1 MTKASGMLADKC
13 RASCEEEV
21 CEEAICDVK
30 NQLNPEIRSPNP
42 EIGADQERIVKHI
55 LCKLTAFD
63 AAIKA
68 SKLLEIDG
76 LAIGGLACEETTK
89 ESKIKVLNSHNE
101 AAYEVSVDAI
111 VRQPLQDLILALE
124 TGLFMRLHGVTRIV
138 GYYSRINNWNKSKIG
153 ELHDRHSGDY
163 AVGKPTPNPSQE
175 GNRRD

>member
-1 MTKASGMLADKC
+1 MVETAVIDGRDTEL
-13 RASCEEEV
+13 RVPSCE
-21 CEEAICDVK
+21 
-30 NQLNPEIRSPNP
+30 PEQ
-42 EIGADQERIVKHI
+42 DRIVKHI

-63 AAIKA
+63 AAVKA

-111 VRQPLQDLILALE
+111 VRQPLPELIKALE

-138 GYYSRINNWNKSKIG
+138 GYFSRINNWNKSKIG
-153 ELHDRHSGDY
+153 ELHDRHKGDY
-163 AVGKPTPNPSQE
+163 AVGKPTPNPSRE
-175 GNRRD
+175 GNRQD

>member
-1 MTKASGMLADKC
+1 MDTAVMESPLWGGAGVGKIETNTPPTPS
-13 RASCEEEV
+13 
-21 CEEAICDVK
+21 
-30 NQLNPEIRSPNP
+30 PEGNSSDRV
-42 EIGADQERIVKHI
+42 VKHI
-55 LCKLTAFD
+55 MCKLTAFD
-63 AAIKA
+63 AAVKA

-76 LAIGGLACEETTK
+76 VAIDGKACAETTK

-111 VRQPLQDLILALE
+111 VRQPLKELILALE

-153 ELHDRHSGDY
+153 ELHDRHQGDY
-163 AVGKPTPNPSQE
+163 GVGKPTPNPSQE

>member
-1 MTKASGMLADKC
+1 MDTVVMDEETKS
-13 RASCEEEV
+13 
-21 CEEAICDVK
+21 
-30 NQLNPEIRSPNP
+30 
-42 EIGADQERIVKHI
+42 EIGSEQDRIVKHI

-68 SKLLEIDG
+68 SNLLEIDG
-76 LAIGGLACEETTK
+76 VAIDGKACDQVTK

-111 VRQPLQDLILALE
+111 VRQPLKELILALE

-163 AVGKPTPNPSQE
+163 GVGKARQ
-175 GNRRD
+175 D